1 MQLPGDAPSS
11 DDIAAVTALIGRVP
25 QGDFRI
31 VVRSSAGTP
40 VVLLNAP
47 LLGDGTPMPTLY
59 WLVGEKEVHYV
70 SQLEADGAV
79 DQVEELIGLEEIDLI
94 HQRYMATR
102 DALIPA
108 SHTGH
113 RPSGGVGGTRRGVK
127 CLHAH
132 FAHWLAGNDDAVGQW
147 VSEQLD
153 LRQQPR
159 AERRTS
165 PLFTEQQ

>member
-1 MQLPGDAPSS
+1 MLLPGDAPSS
-11 DDIAAVTALIGRVP
+11 DDIAAVTELIGRVP
-25 QGDFRI
+25 QGEFRI
-31 VVRSSAGTP
+31 VVRSASGAP

-59 WLVGEKEVHYV
+59 WLVGEQEVLAV

-79 DQVEELIGLEEIDLI
+79 DRVEELLGLEAIDAI

-102 DALIPA
+102 DALLPA
-108 SHTGH
+108 THTGH

-132 FAHWLAGNDDAVGQW
+132 FANWLAGNDDAVGEW
-147 VSEQLD
+147 VAQQLD
-153 LRQQPR
+153 ERHQQR
-159 AERRTS
+159 AQRI
-165 PLFTEQQ
+165 

>member
-1 MQLPGDAPSS
+1 MLLPGDAPSS
-11 DDIAAVTALIGRVP
+11 DDIAAVTELIGRVP
-25 QGDFRI
+25 QGEFRI
-31 VVRSSAGTP
+31 IVRSASGAP

-59 WLVGEKEVHYV
+59 WLVGEQEVLAV

-79 DQVEELIGLEEIDLI
+79 DRVEELLGLEAIDAI

-102 DALIPA
+102 DALLPA
-108 SHTGH
+108 THTGH

-132 FAHWLAGNDDAVGQW
+132 FANWLAGNDDAVGEW
-147 VSEQLD
+147 VAQQLD
-153 LRQQPR
+153 ERHQPR
-159 AERRTS
+159 AQRI
-165 PLFTEQQ
+165 

>member
-1 MQLPGDAPSS
+1 MLLPGDAPSS
-11 DDIAAVTALIGRVP
+11 DDIAAVTELIGRVP
-25 QGDFRI
+25 QGEFRI
-31 VVRSSAGTP
+31 VVRSASGAP

-59 WLVGEKEVHYV
+59 WLVGEQEVLAV

-79 DQVEELIGLEEIDLI
+79 DRVEELLGLEAIDAI

-102 DALIPA
+102 DALLPA
-108 SHTGH
+108 THTGH

-132 FAHWLAGNDDAVGQW
+132 FANWLAGNDDAVGEW
-147 VSEQLD
+147 VAQQLD
-153 LRQQPR
+153 ERHQPR
-159 AERRTS
+159 AQRI
-165 PLFTEQQ
+165 